1 MLLVRIASSPITL
14 NSYKNVPDT
23 NPIGLGEPVNL
34 IISGNSDARVLNPS
48 QMHGGLYNYFEAFH
62 YGGECFALHLGP
74 PQTVNLGDGRADRE
88 ACDATGVDAEGQS
101 RRSV

>member
-1 MLLVRIASSPITL
+1 MLLVRIASSPMTL
-14 NSYKNVPDT
+14 NSSKNVPDT